1 MTCAYF
7 SWPGTTVAARVTL
20 PHTKCPTGP
29 SCGPWLMSSSATS
42 KPPASGQARLSAIAF
57 VEDHINCSKVDPAL
71 MNWKIT
77 AQVCASRDVFVSL
90 LRIIALASVG
100 SIRPDLFRI
109 GDIAIPTDFIDFAY
123 QRGTMTFW
131 GNSDVGPFS
140 GEKGRIH
147 YTPCDHDDLL
157 WRKKV
162 AATLFPFKEGSHTVC
177 LRDVSDTEPEIV
189 YAQAN
194 GPRFESRAEVRMLQG
209 HGHLVGMTCASEWT
223 LAGELGVP
231 YAIVAMVDN
240 LGNGL
245 DSGIDGN
252 FMTEYQKHRN
262 EHFHTTAAILDQIG
276 RKARELLF

>member
-1 MTCAYF
+1 MLPPKPAGQRRLGILGG
-7 SWPGTTVAARVTL
+7 SGVNL
-20 PHTKCPTGP
+20 PHAEG
-29 SCGPWLMSSSATS
+29 
-42 KPPASGQARLSAIAF
+42 
-57 VEDHINCSKVDPAL
+57 D
-71 MNWKIT
+71 KIT
-77 AQVCASRDVFVSL
+77 VETPYGTVTNILPLHREDDLCVFFVARHHSCSEGYTPPHEVPYRAIMWAMAHEL
-90 LRIIALASVG
+90 LCDKIIALASVG

-131 GNSDVGPFS
+131 RNSDVGPFS

-147 YTPCDHDDLL
+147 YTPCDDHDDLL

-162 AATLFPFKEGSHTVC
+162 AATLFPFKEGPHTVC